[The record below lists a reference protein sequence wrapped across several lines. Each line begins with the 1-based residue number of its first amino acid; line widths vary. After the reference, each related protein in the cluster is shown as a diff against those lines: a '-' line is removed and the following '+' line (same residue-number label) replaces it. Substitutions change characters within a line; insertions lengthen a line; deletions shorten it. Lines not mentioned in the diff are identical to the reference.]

1 MKKQSRIRS
10 LRLYFIL
17 MVFLGVIVSVL
28 LAGAVYELAESVLN
42 DPLDKIPGM
51 LQIAIYSCIT
61 GPIVAAVF
69 SSRIVKPIK
78 KLTVAANKVAERD
91 FTARVDDTTR
101 LPEMRELY
109 QTFNMMVEEL
119 ERTDALRNDFVA
131 GVSHEFKTPINAIE
145 GYATLLQD
153 PDMEY
158 DERRECVD
166 KIAFNTHR
174 LSSLVGNMLL
184 ISKLESGSIPYE
196 KSEYRLDEQIRQSIL
211 ALETKWQLKDIE
223 FDVELED
230 VRYRG
235 YEQLLGHVWQNLI
248 DNAVKHS
255 PQGGR
260 IWIRLRTADDGVVF
274 SIRDEGEGMPPEVA
288 ARAFE
293 KFYQGDSSHKMEGNG
308 LGLAIVKKVINL
320 SYGQVIV
327 RSKPG
332 KGTEFTVTLF
342 DVIK

>member
-1 MKKQSRIRS
+1 VKKRARIRS
-10 LRLYFIL
+10 LRLYCIL
-17 MVFLGVIVSVL
+17 LVFLGVIISVL
-28 LAGAVYELAESVLN
+28 MAGGVSELAGLILD
-42 DPLDKIPGM
+42 DPLARIPGV
-51 LQIAIYSCIT
+51 LQLAIYSCVT
-61 GPIVAAVF
+61 GLIVAAVF
-69 SSRIVKPIK
+69 SSRIIKPLK
-78 KLTVAANKVAERD
+78 KLTIAAHNVAERD
-91 FTARVDDTTR
+91 FTARVDDRTR
-101 LPEMRELY
+101 LPELRELY

-119 ERTDALRNDFVA
+119 ERTDTLRNDFVA

-153 PDMEY
+153 PELDY

-166 KIAFNTHR
+166 KIVFNTHR

-184 ISKLESGSIPYE
+184 ISKLESGSMPYE
-196 KSEYRLDEQIRQSIL
+196 KQDYRLDEQIRQSIL
-211 ALETKWQLKDIE
+211 ALETKWQPKDIE

-230 VRYRG
+230 IRYRG

-260 IWIRLRTADDGVVF
+260 VWISLRTADDGVVF
-274 SIRDEGEGMPPEVA
+274 SIRDEGEGMPPEVT

-308 LGLAIVKKVINL
+308 LGLAIVKKVVDL

-327 RSKPG
+327 RSEPG
-332 KGTEFTVTLF
+332 EGTEFTVTLF